1 MAEPTTT
8 TTILALATG
17 VTLSALLPGMDGN
30 AIVGA
35 FAGAALMALH
45 ARDVSMG
52 SRLAYLGISWV
63 MGYLAAPLVM
73 RQTPIQESGVAAFL
87 AAALVIAIT
96 VQLIERVKTI
106 DIAALFARVFKKGG
120 P

>member
-8 TTILALATG
+8 TTIAVLAAS
-17 VTLSALLPGMDGN
+17 VTLSSLLPGADGN

-35 FAGAALMALH
+35 FAGAALMAMH
-45 ARDVSMG
+45 ARDVAMP
-52 SRLAYLGISWV
+52 SRLAYLVISWI
-63 MGYLAAPLVM
+63 MGYLTAPMVM
-73 RQTPIQESGVAAFL
+73 RQTSIQESGVAAFI

-106 DIAALFARVFKKGG
+106 DLTALLARLFNRGG

>member
-8 TTILALATG
+8 TTIAALATG
-17 VTLSALLPGMDGN
+17 VTLSALLPGVDGN

-45 ARDVSMG
+45 ARDVSMP
-52 SRLAYLGISWV
+52 SRLGYLVISWI
-63 MGYLAAPLVM
+63 MGYLAAPTVM
-73 RQTPIQESGVAAFL
+73 RQLHVQESGVASFL

-96 VQLIERVKTI
+96 VQIIERIKTF
-106 DIAALFARVFKKGG
+106 DIVSWLASLRRGG